1 VLENT
6 SLVFSGHFFFVSS
19 RQILYGPSIGKYEQ
33 QLKPEVVPYFI
44 SLSSKDF
51 IRYRQPAPFPL
62 SLDLLLLAL
71 L

>member
-1 VLENT
+1 
-6 SLVFSGHFFFVSS
+6 VSS

-51 IRYRQPAPFPL
+51 IRCRQPAPFPL

>member
-1 VLENT
+1 LFFQLKQYF
-6 SLVFSGHFFFVSS
+6 SLTTNQACFSSEANGA
-19 RQILYGPSIGKYEQ
+19 SIGKYEQ

-51 IRYRQPAPFPL
+51 IRCRQPAPFPL